1 MAELSVDEI
10 VRAVE
15 GRLEGDGSAVIQG
28 VAPLQIAGPDQLSF
42 VANARYL
49 GYLQATRAGAVLVT
63 EEHAGSVPG
72 EVARV
77 IVDDPHQALYR
88 MLPLLYP
95 EPRFEPGVHPTAV
108 VDPSAS
114 VASDAAIG
122 AYAVIGAGARIG
134 TRVRIGAH
142 VVVGD
147 GAEIGEDSVLH
158 PHVTLYRG
166 VRMGSRC
173 VIHSGTR
180 LGRDGFGYVWSDGGH
195 RKIPQVGGCV
205 LGDDVEIGANCNID
219 RGSIGD
225 TVIGSGTKL
234 DAMVHLGHNVTVG
247 KHAILVAQVGVS
259 GSTAIGDGAVLGGQ
273 VGVGGHLSIGA
284 GARVGAQAGV
294 TAAIPAGETYSGYPA
309 RPHREA
315 LRAQGALFRLP
326 RLLERVRRL
335 EKAIFGDGEND
346 RNETVDTNDTR

>member
-1 MAELSVDEI
+1 MAELSVEEI
-10 VRAVE
+10 ARAVG
-15 GRLEGDGSAVIQG
+15 GRLEGDGSASIRG
-28 VAPLQIAGPDQLSF
+28 VAPLQSAGPDQLSF
-42 VANARYL
+42 VANTRYL
-49 GYLQATRAGAVLVT
+49 GYLQATRAGAVLVS
-63 EEHAGSVPG
+63 EEHSESVPR

-77 IVDDPHQALYR
+77 LVDDPHQALYR
-88 MLPLLYP
+88 VLPLLYP
-95 EPRFEPGVHPTAV
+95 ERQPEPGVHPTAV
-108 VDPSAS
+108 VDAAATVAPDAS
-114 VASDAAIG
+114 VG
-122 AYAVIGAGARIG
+122 PYAVIGAGARIG
-134 TRVRIGAH
+134 PRARIGSHA
-142 VVVGD
+142 VVGED
-147 GAEIGEDSVLH
+147 AEIGDDSILH
-158 PHVTLYRG
+158 PHVTVYRG

-180 LGRDGFGYVWSDGGH
+180 LGRDGFGYVWAEGGH

-225 TVIGSGTKL
+225 TVVGSGTKI

-247 KHAILVAQVGVS
+247 QHAILVAQVGVS

-273 VGVGGHLSIGA
+273 VGVGGHLTIGA

-315 LRAQGALFRLP
+315 LRAQGAVFRLP
-326 RLLERVRRL
+326 RLMERVRRL
-335 EKAIFGDGEND
+335 EKAIFGDGRDD
-346 RNETVDTNDTR
+346 RNQTVDTDDTK